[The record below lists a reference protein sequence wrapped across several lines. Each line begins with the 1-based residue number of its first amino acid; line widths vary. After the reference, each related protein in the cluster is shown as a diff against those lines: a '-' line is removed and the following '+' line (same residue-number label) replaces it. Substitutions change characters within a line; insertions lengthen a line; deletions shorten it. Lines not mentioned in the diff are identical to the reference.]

1 MTRTV
6 VAVLPPIPIGRGP
19 RGRLVGAQRRKR
31 LAVVAG
37 LWCIAIAPT
46 VLDLPLRWKALGAG
60 LIFPG
65 AGELYRGHV
74 WLFVAVLAL
83 TAVALYRMWVMA
95 DHLALPAIYLGAAV
109 VAALLPGDISWPWVA
124 WVVPCAAVAALA
136 IGEALQ
142 WISYLRARQV
152 GRRRN
157 AYLQGHFTQTDFAV
171 RTSSR
176 PRVVES
182 TIDEL
187 CLQRWVLDH
196 ALQPLDDWDVYDW
209 SEKSQRDPRSVRY
222 QLNWLQWALAIGQ
235 YTRTPSFS
243 GYVAEGQRRL
253 IERMRDRRIW
263 GYWRAESIAGNFDF
277 SADPVRKDNI
287 MFSGYLEL
295 MVGIYAVLNSDRRY
309 DVPGAL
315 TFAWDRDHRFV
326 YDHAGLSDAVENN
339 FRTSRFGLFACEPT
353 FVFPICNILG
363 LLGLAYRDVLDNGER
378 AARLLP
384 RFARSLE
391 HEFTAADGDLHL
403 ALCDRYGLRAV
414 PVRGT
419 ELTGQHGFYL
429 RPLMPGV
436 SERMWTICRRELVE
450 THAFAPRQARGR
462 SIFLGDWGSR
472 KASSAALYASLASQ
486 SREFGDDDV
495 HREVIDTAREVLGW
509 RVERGVG
516 CYERA
521 SRVANAQLAV
531 AQLNRCDGWLQMLR
545 SPRPH
550 AWDHGPRL
558 ADVAYPDVLVAKAVA
573 DHDRLDLVLYPGGE
587 PGRRFLHLDRLQP
600 GARYRADGAVS
611 AGVTA
616 DATGRATVAVDLDK
630 RFELTVRRG

>member
-6 VAVLPPIPIGRGP
+6 VAALPPIPIGRGP

-31 LAVVAG
+31 LAVVAV
-37 LWCIAIAPT
+37 LWCIAIALT
-46 VLDLPLRWKALGAG
+46 AQNLPLQWKALGAG

-109 VAALLPGDISWPWVA
+109 AAALLPGDASWPWVT
-124 WVVPCAAVAALA
+124 WVVPCAAVAGLA
-136 IGEALQ
+136 ISEALQ
-142 WISYLRARQV
+142 WISYLRARRV

-157 AYLQGHFTQTDFAV
+157 AYLARRPAMRHS
-171 RTSSR
+171 SSR
-176 PRVVES
+176 PHVVES
-182 TIDEL
+182 TEDEL
-187 CLQRWVLDH
+187 RLQRWVLDH

-209 SEKSQRDPRSVRY
+209 SEKAQRDPRSVRY

-235 YTRTPSFS
+235 FTRTPAFS

-263 GYWRAESIAGNFDF
+263 GYWRSENIVGNLDF
-277 SADPVRKDNI
+277 SADPVRRDNI

-295 MVGIYAVLNSDRRY
+295 MVGTYAVLNSDRRY
-309 DVPGAL
+309 DAPGAL
-315 TFAWDRDHRFV
+315 TFALDDEHRFG
-326 YDHAGLSDAVENN
+326 YDHATLSDAVENN
-339 FRTSRFGLFACEPT
+339 FRTSRLGLFACEPT
-353 FVFPICNILG
+353 FVFPICNTIG
-363 LLGLAYRDVLDNGER
+363 LLGLAYRDVLDNGQR

-384 RFARSLE
+384 RFARSLNE
-391 HEFTAADGDLHL
+391 EFTAADGDLHV

-419 ELTGQHGFYL
+419 DVTGQHGFYL
-429 RPLMPGV
+429 RPLLPGV
-436 SERMWTICRRELVE
+436 SERIWTVCRRELVD
-450 THAFAPRQARGR
+450 TRAFAPDRARWR
-462 SIFLGDWGSR
+462 SNFLGDWGSR
-472 KASSAALYASLASQ
+472 KASSATLYASLASQ

-495 HREVIDTAREVLGW
+495 HREVIDTAREALGW

-521 SRVANAQLAV
+521 SRVANAQLAL

-550 AWDHGPRL
+550 ASDHGPRL

-573 DHDRLDLVLYPGGE
+573 DHDRLDLALYPGDG
-587 PGRRFLHLDRLQP
+587 PGRRYLHLDRLQP

-611 AGVTA
+611 ASVTA
-616 DATGRATVAVDLDK
+616 DAAGRATLAVDLEK
-630 RFELTVRRG
+630 RFELAVRLG